1 MRICISAGSDNLNAD
16 LDPRFG
22 RAMYFLIVN
31 DKGKLIKAIK
41 NTGVRA
47 MQGAGITAAQIVA
60 QEKVNAV
67 ITGNIGPNAAMVLG
81 SLEIKIFLA
90 NPTMSV
96 RDAFQQ
102 YQKGELKEVTRPAPC
117 GPGFRRGLGQRGRG
131 SRHRN
136 RRRKQNP
143 F

>member
-1 MRICISAGSDNLNAD
+1 MRICISAKSNNLNAD

-22 RAMYFLIVN
+22 RAMYFLIVS

-81 SLEIKIFLA
+81 GLEIKIFLA
-90 NPTMSV
+90 HPSMSV
-96 RDAFQQ
+96 QDAFQQ
-102 YQKGELKEVTRPAPC
+102 YQKGKLKEVTKPAPC
-117 GPGFRRGLGQRGRG
+117 GPRFRRGLGQGGRG
-131 SRHRN
+131 FRHRH
-136 RRRKQNP
+136 RKRKQNP